1 MATKRAKQRKS
12 TSRNKLNLILGLIV
26 VGLVLII
33 AVPIIVNRVQS
44 ANLPG
49 ERFGDQGNTHIADTA
64 TAHPEY
70 NSNPPTSGWH
80 VGNIANW
87 GSHDYEVPDERLLH
101 NMEDGGVILW
111 YKLGTQEEN
120 RASIQ
125 RLEEVSQ
132 GYRRTVIAPRQD
144 LETPYALTAWQ
155 RKQSF
160 AEVDE
165 AGMRAFLE
173 AYEGID
179 NH

>member
-1 MATKRAKQRKS
+1 MATRQANRKS
-12 TSRNKLNLILGLIV
+12 ANNRLNLIMGLVTAGVVLLIV
-26 VGLVLII
+26 GF
-33 AVPIIVNRVQS
+33 IVMNRTQS

-49 ERFGDQGNTHIADTA
+49 ERFADQGNAHIADTT
-64 TAHPEY
+64 TAHPDY

-80 VGNIANW
+80 VGYLGNW
-87 GSHDYEVPDERLLH
+87 GSYDYVVPDEVLLH
-101 NMEDGGVILW
+101 NMEDGGVVLW
-111 YKLGTQEEN
+111 YKMGTHEEN
-120 RASIQ
+120 RANIE

-155 RKQSF
+155 RKQNF
-160 AEVDE
+160 E
-165 AGMRAFLE
+165 AVNETEMRAFLE